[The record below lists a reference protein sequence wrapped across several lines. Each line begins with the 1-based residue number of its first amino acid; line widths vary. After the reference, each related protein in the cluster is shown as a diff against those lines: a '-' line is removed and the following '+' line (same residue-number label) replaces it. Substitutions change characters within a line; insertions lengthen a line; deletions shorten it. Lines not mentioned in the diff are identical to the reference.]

1 MDEMTREVELD
12 CDPERAWEALTEE
25 SELSEWL
32 GGEVEADLKPG
43 GEITVREEGGT
54 ERSGFFESVE
64 PGREVS
70 FWWSEE
76 GEESSR
82 VELELLPSFD
92 GAGCTVRVT
101 ESRPLVALETEL
113 AEIVAGESGPSHGP
127 VMNAAYACV

>member
-1 MDEMTREVELD
+1 MEEMTREVELD

-43 GEITVREEGGT
+43 GEITVREEDGT

-70 FWWSEE
+70 FWWSE
-76 GEESSR
+76 GDEESSR
-82 VELELLPSFD
+82 VELELLPSVEGD
-92 GAGCTVRVT
+92 GCVVRVT
-101 ESRPLVALETEL
+101 ETRPMIALEAEL
-113 AEIVAGESGPSHGP
+113 AEIVSDGPSQGP
-127 VMNAAYACV
+127 VMSAAYACV

>member
-43 GEITVREEGGT
+43 GEITVRDEDGS

-70 FWWSEE
+70 FWWSED

-82 VELELLPSFD
+82 VELELLPTFD
-92 GAGCTVRVT
+92 GEGCVVRVT
-101 ESRPLVALETEL
+101 EITA
-113 AEIVAGESGPSHGP
+113 AGRARDRTGRDRRGRIRATARSMS
-127 VMNAAYACV
+127 AAYACV

>member
-1 MDEMTREVELD
+1 MEEMTREVELD

-43 GEITVREEGGT
+43 GEITVREEDGS

-70 FWWSEE
+70 FWWSEN

-92 GAGCTVRVT
+92 GEGCTVRVT
-101 ESRPLVALETEL
+101 ESRPMIALETEL
-113 AEIVAGESGPSHGP
+113 AEIVSSGSGPGP
-127 VMNAAYACV
+127 VASAAYACV

>member
-1 MDEMTREVELD
+1 MEEMTREVELD

-43 GEITVREEGGT
+43 GGITVRDEDGS

-70 FWWSEE
+70 FWWSED
-76 GEESSR
+76 GGESSR
-82 VELELLPSFD
+82 VELELLPSVE
-92 GAGCTVRVT
+92 GEGCVVRVT
-101 ESRPLVALETEL
+101 ESRPLVSLETEL
-113 AEIVAGESGPSHGP
+113 AEIVAGESGQSQGP
-127 VMNAAYACV
+127 VMSAAYACV